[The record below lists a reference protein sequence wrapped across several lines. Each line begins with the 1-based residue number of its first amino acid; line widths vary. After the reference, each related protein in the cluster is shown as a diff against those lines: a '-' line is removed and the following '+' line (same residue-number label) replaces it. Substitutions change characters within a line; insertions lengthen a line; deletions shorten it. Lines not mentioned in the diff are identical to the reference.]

1 MSNVKV
7 VLIEDYK
14 VGGAYSWPTDWRQ
27 SIFLD
32 NPPIEYLQLD
42 GEDVDLPIT
51 VGWKYEG
58 GEFLPPDPIVIDY
71 GTKLT
76 KLAFLNRIGDTVLVA
91 IEAASRVDNLL
102 GYAAA
107 VIKIK
112 HASSTYIDLS
122 LDETKADMQKLVDY
136 GFIDLTKKNEVLN
149 NPVQE
154 KEVPLFINN
163 QII

>member
-1 MSNVKV
+1 MIIVQINN
-7 VLIEDYK
+7 YK
-14 VGGAYSWPTDWRQ
+14 VGSVYNLPTIPSEFIGQMGTVYQDITEHPLVA
-27 SIFLD
+27 SI
-32 NPPIEYLQLD
+32 ES
-42 GEDVDLPIT
+42 
-51 VGWKYEG
+51 GWKYEG
-58 GEFLPPDPIVIDY
+58 GEFLPPDPIVINY
-71 GTKLT
+71 GTKIT
-76 KLAFLNRIGDTVLVA
+76 KLAFLNRLGDTVLGT